1 VWFGSGVF
9 IAVIA
14 AAGLFFYHGLP
25 ARKPPPVPK
34 EVSVPVPPHVLPPE
48 LTRDMKVV
56 AVIIDDLG
64 HNLQAARP
72 FIEMNHPVALSL
84 LPDRPFSGT
93 LAEEVAASG
102 KTLLLHQPM
111 EPVGYPDTDPG
122 PGAILLDQTPVQVRQ
137 LLERNIDSMPG
148 VVGINNHMGSRATT
162 DPVIME
168 TVLEFVG
175 DRGLFFI
182 DSRTTADTIG
192 FTMAREKGLKTA
204 ERDVFLDNDPDP
216 AAIDARI
223 RELLDRAQ
231 KRGWAIGI
239 GHANS
244 QTAAALDRMALTA
257 RARGITWI
265 SLESLI
271 AYYVDTGN

>member
-1 VWFGSGVF
+1 
-9 IAVIA
+9 
-14 AAGLFFYHGLP
+14 
-25 ARKPPPVPK
+25 
-34 EVSVPVPPHVLPPE
+34 
-48 LTRDMKVV
+48 MKVV

-271 AYYVDTGN
+271 AYYADTGN

>member
-1 VWFGSGVF
+1 
-9 IAVIA
+9 
-14 AAGLFFYHGLP
+14 
-25 ARKPPPVPK
+25 
-34 EVSVPVPPHVLPPE
+34 
-48 LTRDMKVV
+48 MKVV

-64 HNLQAARP
+64 HSLQAARP
-72 FIEMNHPVALSL
+72 FIEMSHPVALSL

-93 LAEEVAASG
+93 LAEEGAASG

-122 PGAILLDQTPVQVRQ
+122 PGAILLDQTTVQVRQ
-137 LLERNIDSMPG
+137 LLEKNIASMPG

-162 DPVIME
+162 DPEIME

-175 DRGLFFI
+175 DRDLFFI

-192 FTMAREKGLKTA
+192 FIMAREKGLKTA

-216 AAIDARI
+216 AAIDARV
-223 RELLDRAQ
+223 RELLDLAQ
-231 KRGWAIGI
+231 RRGWAIGI
-239 GHANS
+239 GHPS
-244 QTAAALDRMALTA
+244 TQTAAALDRMALTA
-257 RARGITWI
+257 RTRGIRWI

-271 AYYVDTGN
+271 AFYADPGN